1 MYIKGRLIFFLV
13 MFVIA
18 LCSVLILLI
27 IKMSVWKEEPFN
39 LSDAKEIEC
48 LGSCKI
54 KNTNQK
60 IHFFSIKKNLFEER
74 GNIAGISNEHE
85 PKVADKSIF
94 IVILDDEKEIANEE

>member
-1 MYIKGRLIFFLV
+1 MYIKGRLIFFFV

-27 IKMSVWKEEPFN
+27 IKISVWDDEPFN
-39 LSDAKEIEC
+39 LSDTKEIEC

-60 IHFFSIKKNLFEER
+60 IHFFSIKKNLFEEKI
-74 GNIAGISNEHE
+74 NIDGILNEHE
-85 PKVADKSIF
+85 QKVADKSFF
-94 IVILDDEKEIANEE
+94 IVILDDEKGNANEE

>member
-1 MYIKGRLIFFLV
+1 MYIKGRLIFFFV

-18 LCSVLILLI
+18 ICSVLILLI
-27 IKMSVWKEEPFN
+27 IKISVWEDKPFN

-60 IHFFSIKKNLFEER
+60 IHFFSIKKNLFE
-74 GNIAGISNEHE
+74 GKGDIAGILNEHE
-85 PKVADKSIF
+85 RTVADKSIF
-94 IVILDDEKEIANEE
+94 IVILDGENGIVDEE